1 VQRLGYVMTQD
12 QTSTERE
19 CDATEWKTEDD
30 CSECS
35 VLLDACAVDD
45 IMRKSFGMVWSW
57 DYGRGCVDRGGC
69 GGLCVERSR
78 ELPSLKAQVTSVMR
92 DC

>member
-1 VQRLGYVMTQD
+1 
-12 QTSTERE
+12 
-19 CDATEWKTEDD
+19 
-30 CSECS
+30 
-35 VLLDACAVDD
+35 
-45 IMRKSFGMVWSW
+45 MRKSFGMVWSW

-78 ELPSLKAQVTSVMR
+78 ELPFLKAQVTSVMR